1 MEKVLNITCNTDDNY
16 IQHCMAMLCSVFEN
30 NRNVIH
36 VHVLTQGLSTD
47 NIEEIKELCNRYANQ
62 LTIYQVDE
70 SPLEGVQFRK
80 ERPLSKAAYYRLLL
94 ASIISKDIDKILYL
108 DCDMIVTDELL
119 PLYNIDLTDYA
130 LAATADYMPTN
141 DQHRQQLNLEF
152 DERTFCSG
160 IMLINLK
167 YWRDH
172 GSEKELLAFAK
183 KPRNPV
189 YLHDQDVLNYVFR
202 KQWFRLP
209 PKWNRIVF
217 NIVPGGP
224 RFGYK
229 RADIREYLHSPVVVH
244 YANKVKPWYDM
255 WMPMRK
261 YYREYLKKSG
271 YKNVKFQ
278 KICIKQ
284 KLDLDYVILR
294 YLYKYYVLPL
304 IPQILF
310 LLIHDIYKLMT
321 FFICPTKTIDK
332 FYFKHMGL

>member
-1 MEKVLNITCNTDDNY
+1 MKIDIVTNTDDNY
-16 IQHCMAMLCSVFEN
+16 VQHAMALLCSVFEN
-30 NRNVIH
+30 NSNQIH

-47 NIEEIKELCNRYANQ
+47 NTGELKGLCNRYGNQ

-70 SPLEGVQFRK
+70 SRLEGVQFRK
-80 ERPLSKAAYYRLLL
+80 ARPLTKAAYYRLLL
-94 ASIISKDIDKILYL
+94 ASIISSDIDKILYL
-108 DCDMIVTDELL
+108 DCDMIVTGELT
-119 PLYNIDLTDYA
+119 PLYEIDLTGYA

-160 IMLINLK
+160 IMMINLN
-167 YWRDH
+167 YWREHD
-172 GSEKELLAFAK
+172 SEKDLLAFAK

-189 YLHDQDVLNYVFR
+189 YLHDQDVLNHVFS
-202 KQWFRLP
+202 KHWFRLP

-224 RFGYK
+224 KFGYK
-229 RADIREYLHSPVVVH
+229 RADIREYLHSPMVVH

-255 WMPMRK
+255 WMPMRG

-271 YKNVKFQ
+271 YKNIRYE
-278 KICIKQ
+278 KINIKQ
-284 KLDLDYVILR
+284 RLNLDYVILR

-304 IPQILF
+304 IPQLLF
-310 LLIHDIYKLMT
+310 MLFHDIYKLVAV
-321 FFICPTKTIDK
+321 FICPTKLRDK
-332 FYFKHMGL
+332 FYYKQMGL